1 MFAQSREQETS
12 VRFLAD
18 LALFVEVANTR
29 NFGRAAAA
37 LGMPASTLSRRIS
50 ALEREL
56 GLQLIRRS
64 SRVFT
69 LTDAGKACYEQS
81 KSLVAEAKRIQ
92 ESVTGIASQTS
103 GHIRVGVPFD
113 LAQIIFL
120 PLFARYML
128 ANPGFS
134 IEVLSISGHPNLLTE
149 SLDLAI
155 WVGHQLRL
163 PDSSFMSRRIG
174 TFARRL
180 FASKE
185 YLARHK
191 RIQEPE
197 QLGEHSCVCFMHGEP
212 LSDWE
217 LHRGREHKSVKVSGS
232 ATANSVGMLARLAKE
247 GMGIAVLPDFLALH
261 PGFGNGLVRLLTD
274 WEATPAHLFAVT
286 PLELQPDRVRKLVSF
301 MKENFEGALNDVTAI
316 RK

>member
-1 MFAQSREQETS
+1 M
-12 VRFLAD
+12 RFLAD

-56 GLQLIRRS
+56 GLQLIHRS

-81 KSLVAEAKRIQ
+81 KALVAEAKRIQ
-92 ESVTGIASQTS
+92 EGIAVISSEAS

-113 LAQIIFL
+113 LAQTIFVSL
-120 PLFARYML
+120 CAQYIV
-128 ANPGFS
+128 ANPGIS
-134 IEVLSISGHPNLLTE
+134 IEVLSVSGHPNLLTE

-163 PDSSFMSRRIG
+163 PDSAFWSRRIG

-180 FASKE
+180 FASKD
-185 YLARHK
+185 YVAKHK
-191 RIQEPE
+191 KIQEPQ
-197 QLGEHSCVCFMHGEP
+197 QLAEHSCLCLMHGAP
-212 LSDWE
+212 LSQWE
-217 LHRGREHKSVKVSGS
+217 LCHGREHKTVKVSGS
-232 ATANSVGMLARLAKE
+232 ATANSVGMLARFAKE

-261 PGFGNGLVRLLTD
+261 PGFGDGLVRVLAD
-274 WEATPAHLFAVT
+274 WEALPAHLFAVT
-286 PLELQPDRVRKLVSF
+286 PSELQPERIRKLVSF
-301 MKENFEGALNDVTAI
+301 MKENFEDALLKAAAI
-316 RK
+316 NR